1 MIFPTSINRAHSP
14 TTTASTTGF
23 PTESSAVSPT
33 GFRVE
38 SQAES
43 RAGSSSGSE
52 AESWNG
58 VTQPAARIT
67 RITNHGRARA
77 STDACHPARRQSVNL
92 LMVALVTLAAASN
105 LIDVY
110 GSPAAWAAAAVPATI
125 IGCLVALSGTI
136 KPLRFW
142 WQTLFMALAQLVAGP
157 VLLLNETTIAHVI
170 PTLRTLTQGCTA
182 MLGSFKYVIS
192 ISPPVGTANG
202 SLLAVWTI
210 CLWSAL
216 LTGMFAV
223 SRNGRFATIAIIPV
237 MVSIAL
243 CALLGTADGY
253 HRPIFGT
260 FTAIVLVVWISVRWN
275 SLESERW
282 LSCAIIMALSVSL
295 AVGACLTVGQN
306 RTILRDHYDPP
317 PISYDYASPLSGMR
331 SYIKDHKDST
341 LLTVTGLPAG
351 SAVRL
356 AVMDCFDG
364 NVWNLAGRATNSTS
378 SISASSAT
386 ASSDSSNYH
395 RVGTTIID
403 GIEGEE
409 FEATFTIHEGFNEY
423 WLPLA
428 GHATS
433 VRFDHTDDADSF
445 YYNTSTKSAIYASTT
460 NAGLTYT
467 ETGIM
472 PAMPTEEQIRKAEAA
487 STSQPQTQDVPES
500 VEKLAV
506 AIAGGEATGGA
517 AALALADTL
526 RESGWFSHGLVG
538 NYPSAAGHGNYRL
551 NQLLAGTAMVGDSE
565 QYASAMALM
574 ARSLGLSSRVVL
586 GFLPK
591 NEDGSASRER
601 TEPFADTTIVEFT
614 GNDVA
619 AWVEIKLDGYGWVSF
634 HPTPKETKIPDDDQ
648 NLAPPNPQTLVR
660 QPPLPLADPL
670 HDDNQAKGKTSIGG
684 STADEIPD
692 DMFERRFG
700 HIVKMVIVCTSP
712 IWVPFIICLLILGIK
727 AATLARARRH
737 GDARQRVVAGWWS
750 ISALAEQS
758 GVAVDGTRRNQARI
772 ISRQLNVDSAT
783 LLALCDKADYAVF
796 SGNAVRESHVR
807 RYWRSIDAAREAMLD
822 SLPPARRW
830 KARLSLAGMVRL
842 STRHSGQHSSCP
854 ASYEKRPAPISRK
867 IRASPYDSGRFT
879 GQGLADQRVS
889 PRSIWPPLSS
899 RKSSGLKSSPSF
911 RSPKSMLEK
920 STSDR
925 SASKDASAA
934 SPPKPKFG

>member
-1 MIFPTSINRAHSP
+1 MTLLASINKTSP
-14 TTTASTTGF
+14 LT
-23 PTESSAVSPT
+23 PV
-33 GFRVE
+33 
-38 SQAES
+38 
-43 RAGSSSGSE
+43 GSS
-52 AESWNG
+52 
-58 VTQPAARIT
+58 T
-67 RITNHGRARA
+67 
-77 STDACHPARRQSVNL
+77 NL
-92 LMVALVTLAAASN
+92 LMVALLTLAAASN

-110 GSPAAWAAAAVPATI
+110 GSPAAWSSAAIPATI
-125 IGCLVALSGTI
+125 IGCLVALSSTI
-136 KPLRFW
+136 KPLRFR
-142 WQTLFMALAQLVAGP
+142 WQMLFMALAQLVVGP

-170 PTLRTLTQGCTA
+170 PTLRTLTRGCTG

-192 ISPPVGTANG
+192 VTPPVGTANG
-202 SLLAVWTI
+202 SLLAIWTI

-223 SRNGRFATIAIIPV
+223 SQNGRFATIAIIPA
-237 MVSIAL
+237 MVSIAV

-260 FTAIVLVVWISVRWN
+260 FTAITLVVWISVRRN

-282 LSCAIIMALSVSL
+282 LSCAIIMALSASL
-295 AVGACLTVGQN
+295 AIGACLTIRQN

-317 PISYDYASPLSGMR
+317 SISHDYASPLSGMR
-331 SYIKDHKDST
+331 SYIKDHKDNT

-364 NVWNLAGRATNSTS
+364 NVWNVAGCATNPSS
-378 SISASSAT
+378 SISVSRAT
-386 ASSDSSNYH
+386 ASSDSSNYR
-395 RVGTTIID
+395 RVGATIVD
-403 GIEGEE
+403 DTEGEE
-409 FEATFTIHEGFNEY
+409 FEATFTIHEGLHDY
-423 WLPLA
+423 WLPMA

-433 VRFDHTDDADSF
+433 VRFNHTDDADSF
-445 YYNTSTKSAIYASTT
+445 YYNTATQSAIHASTT

-487 STSQPQTQDVPES
+487 STSQPQTRDVPES
-500 VEKLAV
+500 VEKLAT
-506 AIAGGEATGGA
+506 AMAGGEATGGA
-517 AALALADTL
+517 AALALANTL
-526 RESGWFSHGLVG
+526 KESGWFSHGLAG
-538 NYPSAAGHGNYRL
+538 NYPSSPGHGNYRL
-551 NQLLAGTAMVGDSE
+551 NQLLTGTAMVGDSE

-574 ARSLGLSSRVVL
+574 ARSLGLPSRVVL

-591 NEDGSASRER
+591 NEEGSASKER
-601 TEPFADTTIVEFT
+601 TEAFAETTIVEFT

-619 AWVEIKLDGYGWVSF
+619 AWVEIELDGYGWVSF

-660 QPPLPLADPL
+660 QPPLPLTDPL
-670 HDDNQAKGKTSIGG
+670 RDDNQPRGGSAIGG

-692 DMFERRFG
+692 DVFEQRFG
-700 HIVKMVIVCTSP
+700 RVVKTAIIYASP
-712 IWVPFIICLLILGIK
+712 IWVPFIICLLLLGIK
-727 AATLARARRH
+727 AIILAWARRH
-737 GDARQRVVAGWWS
+737 GDARRRMAAGWRS
-750 ISALAEQS
+750 VATLARQS
-758 GVAVDGTRRNQARI
+758 GVAVDGTRRNQAQAI
-772 ISRQLNVDSAT
+772 GRQLNVDSAT
-783 LLALCDKADYAVF
+783 LLALGNEADYAAF
-796 SGNAVRESHVR
+796 SGNTVRESQVR
-807 RYWRSIDAAREAMLD
+807 RYWRDIDAMRKAILG
-822 SLPPARRW
+822 SLPPVRRW
-830 KARLSLAGMVRL
+830 KARLSLAGMVRSSIPH
-842 STRHSGQHSSCP
+842 STRPHHTKKGL
-854 ASYEKRPAPISRK
+854 APILRK
-867 IRASPYDSGRFT
+867 IRTSPYGSCRLNGLR
-879 GQGLADQRVS
+879 LADQRVS